1 MISKNIILRDQKQVM
16 EFVDTVVQYPYAVEV
31 SLGRETMDAKSV
43 LGMLALGFNRV
54 MSMNIQA
61 DNADDLLEAV
71 SQFLCTQFGQA
82 V

>member
-1 MISKNIILRDQKQVM
+1 MISRNVILRDQKEVM
-16 EFVDTVVQYPYAVEV
+16 EFVDTVARYPYAVEV

-54 MSMNIQA
+54 MNLNIQA
-61 DNADDLLEAV
+61 DDAEDLLEAV
-71 SQFLCTQFGQA
+71 SRFLCTQFGQA

>member
-16 EFVDTVVQYPYAVEV
+16 EFVDTVVQFPYAVEV

>member
-1 MISKNIILRDQKQVM
+1 MISKNIILKNQKQVM
-16 EFVDTVVQYPYAVEV
+16 EFVDTVVQFPYAVEV

-61 DNADDLLEAV
+61 DNADDLLDAV

>member
-1 MISKNIILRDQKQVM
+1 MISRNVILRDQKEVM
-16 EFVDTVVQYPYAVEV
+16 EFVDTVERYPYAVEV

-54 MSMNIQA
+54 MNLNIQA
-61 DNADDLLEAV
+61 DDAEDLLEAV
-71 SQFLCTQFGQA
+71 SRFLCTQFGQA

>member
-1 MISKNIILRDQKQVM
+1 M
-16 EFVDTVVQYPYAVEV
+16 EFVDIVAQYPYAVEV

-54 MSMNIQA
+54 MNMNIQA
-61 DNADDLLEAV
+61 DNADDLLDAV

>member
-1 MISKNIILRDQKQVM
+1 MISKNIILRNQKDVM
-16 EFVDTVVQYPYAVEV
+16 EFVDIVAQYPYTVEV

-54 MSMNIQA
+54 MNMDIQA
-61 DNADDLLEAV
+61 NDAQDLLEAV
-71 SQFLCTQFGQA
+71 SRFLCTQFGQA

>member
-1 MISKNIILRDQKQVM
+1 MISKNIILKNQKQFM

-61 DNADDLLEAV
+61 DNADDLLDAV

>member
-1 MISKNIILRDQKQVM
+1 MISKNIILKNQKQVM

-54 MSMNIQA
+54 MNLNIQA
-61 DNADDLLEAV
+61 DDAEDLLEAV
-71 SQFLCTQFGQA
+71 SRFLCTQFGQA

>member
-16 EFVDTVVQYPYAVEV
+16 EFVDTVAQYPYAVEV

-54 MSMNIQA
+54 MNMNIQA
-61 DNADDLLEAV
+61 DNADDLLDAV

>member
-61 DNADDLLEAV
+61 DNADDLLDAV

>member
-1 MISKNIILRDQKQVM
+1 MISKNIILKNQKQVM

-31 SLGRETMDAKSV
+31 SLGRVTMDAKSV

-61 DNADDLLEAV
+61 DNADDLLDAV

>member
-1 MISKNIILRDQKQVM
+1 MISRNVILRDQKEVM
-16 EFVDTVVQYPYAVEV
+16 EFVDTVERYPYAVEG

-54 MSMNIQA
+54 MNLNIQA
-61 DNADDLLEAV
+61 DDAEDLLEAV
-71 SQFLCTQFGQA
+71 SRFLCTQFGQA

>member
-16 EFVDTVVQYPYAVEV
+16 EFVDTVVQFPYAVEV

-54 MSMNIQA
+54 LNMNIQA
-61 DNADDLLEAV
+61 DNADDLLDAV

>member
-1 MISKNIILRDQKQVM
+1 MISKNIILRNQKDVM
-16 EFVDTVVQYPYAVEV
+16 EFVDIVAQYSYTVEV

-54 MSMNIQA
+54 MNMNIQ
-61 DNADDLLEAV
+61 DNDAQDLLEAV
-71 SQFLCTQFGQA
+71 SRFLCTQFGQA

>member
-1 MISKNIILRDQKQVM
+1 MISKNIILKNQNQVM

-61 DNADDLLEAV
+61 DNADDLLDAV

>member
-1 MISKNIILRDQKQVM
+1 MATDQKQVM

-61 DNADDLLEAV
+61 DNADDLLDAV

>member
-16 EFVDTVVQYPYAVEV
+16 EFVDIVAQYPYAVEV
-31 SLGRETMDAKSV
+31 SLGREIMDAKSV

-54 MSMNIQA
+54 MNMNIQA

>member
-1 MISKNIILRDQKQVM
+1 MISKNIILKNQKQVM

-31 SLGRETMDAKSV
+31 SLGRKTMDAKSV

-61 DNADDLLEAV
+61 DNADDLLDAV

>member
-1 MISKNIILRDQKQVM
+1 MISKNIILRNQKDVM
-16 EFVDTVVQYPYAVEV
+16 EFVDIVAQYPYTVEV

-54 MSMNIQA
+54 MNMNIQA
-61 DNADDLLEAV
+61 NDAQDLLEAV
-71 SQFLCTQFGQA
+71 SRFLCTQFGQA